1 MILLFKFPL
10 FSIVGLRMC
19 ITLMECGLVSM
30 KLKSN
35 KLWLKDFL
43 NPQLLQPIQNHKAH
57 FHKNSML
64 LVLKTQT
71 QTHTSL
77 HMQFLWEG
85 FEGRKYTKIFSSK
98 QFVGRRCAS
107 GTGSFDTSRKS
118 VDCEMFSSSVCL
130 IFIQLGGVWF
140 RNICGMT
147 NIQWDVQPEVFFCT
161 TLAQCIYTY
170 V

>member
-57 FHKNSML
+57 FLKNGML
-64 LVLKTQT
+64 LERAGVEDMDMDTWVRICNFCKRDLRAGNIPRFSLANSLWVEDVPVELEVLTLPEKVLIVKCFPAVYASFSFNWGVSDSE
-71 QTHTSL
+71 TSVEWPTSSEMYSL
-77 HMQFLWEG
+77 
-85 FEGRKYTKIFSSK
+85 RCFS
-98 QFVGRRCAS
+98 V
-107 GTGSFDTSRKS
+107 
-118 VDCEMFSSSVCL
+118 
-130 IFIQLGGVWF
+130 
-140 RNICGMT
+140 
-147 NIQWDVQPEVFFCT
+147 PH
-161 TLAQCIYTY
+161 
-170 V
+170 